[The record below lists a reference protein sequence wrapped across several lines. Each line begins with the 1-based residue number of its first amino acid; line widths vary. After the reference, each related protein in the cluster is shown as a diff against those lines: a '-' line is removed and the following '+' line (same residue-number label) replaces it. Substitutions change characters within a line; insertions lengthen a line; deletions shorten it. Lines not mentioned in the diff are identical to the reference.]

1 MHKYTEYFK
10 SNKGFDR
17 FIEKLYK
24 KYQSLSKF
32 SGTIKLNNL
41 SLEESISLSRL
52 FGITYKEN
60 DSIVI
65 SIKKFIQIM
74 NNSKYED
81 FDINVLIQDY
91 KNIKLITNK
100 EKQNNLKKQE
110 DNYYKSIINDDSL
123 GCNWLENTISKK
135 NKTYKLIHQ
144 RYNKN
149 KVELKKELINITTL
163 INNLPKEKTLLSI
176 FSSTLIGDPHYLDLD
191 NNHSSLFF
199 YALSYVDK
207 SIYPTTRENKIKLLS
222 KYNIEIDNLSNY
234 VLTYNLLSDKEYI
247 NKFSENNESL
257 ILNIQNI
264 LTTNYF
270 DTKSKKVFIFE
281 NPSILTEIIIKKINC
296 SVIISSG
303 FPNISVYLLIDKL
316 IETGNVLY
324 YNGDFD
330 PEGLLIADKLQNKY
344 KNKLKLFCYKKQDYE
359 NCISN
364 NNIDKKRLNIL
375 EKIYNKD
382 LLIIK
387 KLLIDNKL
395 SGYQENNKEKIINYI
410 NISK

>member
-81 FDINVLIQDY
+81 FDINILIQEY
-91 KNIKLITNK
+91 LNIKLITNK

-176 FSSTLIGDPHYLDLD
+176 FSSTLTGDPHYLDLD
-191 NNHSSLFF
+191 NKR
-199 YALSYVDK
+199 D
-207 SIYPTTRENKIKLLS
+207 R
-222 KYNIEIDNLSNY
+222 IDM
-234 VLTYNLLSDKEYI
+234 I
-247 NKFSENNESL
+247 MKF
-257 ILNIQNI
+257 
-264 LTTNYF
+264 
-270 DTKSKKVFIFE
+270 
-281 NPSILTEIIIKKINC
+281 
-296 SVIISSG
+296 
-303 FPNISVYLLIDKL
+303 
-316 IETGNVLY
+316 
-324 YNGDFD
+324 
-330 PEGLLIADKLQNKY
+330 
-344 KNKLKLFCYKKQDYE
+344 
-359 NCISN
+359 
-364 NNIDKKRLNIL
+364 IL
-375 EKIYNKD
+375 ED
-382 LLIIK
+382 
-387 KLLIDNKL
+387 
-395 SGYQENNKEKIINYI
+395 SVC
-410 NISK
+410 